1 VSLAEVLAA
10 FGGSGGAVG
19 LIVLALFITGH
30 IVPRSALERAE
41 TDRDKWEKIAEMER
55 QRADAAILTGTIVR
69 DVMTGLRKELEK

>member
-1 VSLAEVLAA
+1 MSLAEVLAA

-30 IVPRSALERAE
+30 IVPRSALKRAE
-41 TDRDKWEKIAEMER
+41 DDRDKWERIAEMER
-55 QRADAAILTGTIVR
+55 QRADASILTGTIVR